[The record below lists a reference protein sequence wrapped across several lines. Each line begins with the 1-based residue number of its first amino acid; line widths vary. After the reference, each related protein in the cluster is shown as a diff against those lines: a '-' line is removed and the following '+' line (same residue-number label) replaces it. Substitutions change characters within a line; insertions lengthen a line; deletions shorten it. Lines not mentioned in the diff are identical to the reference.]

1 MNGTRMPDT
10 QTTADIQR
18 ETDQKIKLERV
29 EGLLKLINKGTVFIQ
44 RNDDLSTELM
54 LGDKHWRK
62 LYELVGAW
70 DV

>member
-1 MNGTRMPDT
+1 MSESK
-10 QTTADIQR
+10 TTKTAEEIQR
-18 ETDQKIKLERV
+18 EWDKKTKIECV

-70 DV
+70 NV

>member
-1 MNGTRMPDT
+1 MTT
-10 QTTADIQR
+10 QTTEEIQR
-18 ETDQKIKLERV
+18 EWDQKTKIECV

-44 RNDDLSTELM
+44 SNDDLSTELM